1 MALNPKKQINPET
14 FSKLKEELKC
24 LKKEKRREIS
34 EKLRQAISFGD
45 LKENAAYHEAKD
57 EQAFLEGRIK
67 ELENT
72 INNSSIVSLNRKTN
86 KVSIGSTVL
95 TLING
100 EKNEYKIVDAIESDP
115 LNGKIS
121 LESPIGKALSG
132 RSKKEEFKIEM
143 PSGETIEIEILEI
156 K

>member
-1 MALNPKKQINPET
+1 MALNHKKQINPET
-14 FSKLKEELKC
+14 FSKLKEELEY
-24 LKKEKRREIS
+24 LKKEKRKEIS

-86 KVSIGSTVL
+86 EVSIGSTVS
-95 TLING
+95 TLIKG

-121 LESPIGKALSG
+121 LDSPIGKALAG
-132 RSKKEEFKIEM
+132 RSKNEKFKIEM